1 MSTAQNDISR
11 FRALLCRAALGGADR
26 LAAYGEGALAPSM
39 AARVERHL
47 SACPACREELAALRA
62 LSALLLA
69 RRPAAPA
76 PAEDLWRRI
85 QAEIETVPAPAPL
98 CVARRSF
105 LVPALST
112 AACAALAAVAVLT
125 NGRPGSENSV
135 QSASGTGAARVAD
148 AAPSGVTATPIP
160 LFRSGASSLAART
173 GLQVAKAS
181 SSLVPQKRV
190 AVARPPQTRVASS
203 AVEDPFVPLQNRASR
218 RSRVAKNNRR
228 RDRGGLTLEPKT
240 VLSLVQPGSGQAAT
254 PKQPAPEG
262 TPLDETGG
270 TTTIVMTPLAPG
282 GEESPAAAASS
293 SPASLEDPSGP
304 SPTLTA
310 ARSVAASDSAVTRY
324 LSDNRRSGLFRY
336 ASSVV
341 SSAPSQPDDLR

>member
-26 LAAYGEGALAPSM
+26 LAAYGEGTLAPSM

-47 SACPACREELAALRA
+47 SACPACREELATLSAV
-62 LSALLLA
+62 SALLLA
-69 RRPAAPA
+69 RCPAAPA
-76 PAEDLWRRI
+76 PAEDLWRRV
-85 QAEIETVPAPAPL
+85 QAEIETPSVRVHAP
-98 CVARRSF
+98 RRSF
-105 LVPALST
+105 LAPALST
-112 AACAALAAVAVLT
+112 AAFAALAAVAVLT
-125 NGRPGSENSV
+125 NGRLGSEELSRPTP
-135 QSASGTGAARVAD
+135 GTGAARVAD
-148 AAPSGVTATPIP
+148 VTASGVTATPVP
-160 LFRSGASSLAART
+160 LFGGGSASSLGART
-173 GLQVAKAS
+173 GLQVAKAA
-181 SSLVPQKRV
+181 SSLVPERLV
-190 AVARPPQTRVASS
+190 AATRPARTRVASS
-203 AVEDPFVPLQNRASR
+203 AVEDPFVPLRSR
-218 RSRVAKNNRR
+218 RALVAKNNRR
-228 RDRGGLTLEPKT
+228 RNRASVDSAPKM
-240 VLSLVQPGSGQAAT
+240 VLPLVQPGSEQAAA

-270 TTTIVMTPLAPG
+270 TTTIAMTPLAPG